1 MSVEPQKVEEVTS
14 VEIEQE
20 EDKTNENTV
29 IDVSPDSKTQTETVV
44 EDNSDELEN
53 YSENVK
59 KRINQLTAKR
69 KQAIEEADAA
79 YQYAQQKEQENA
91 QLKERLSQLNQG
103 YNNEYEN
110 RVKSQT
116 AQVKEIYKKAV
127 DAGDSEKMAEAQ
139 NLMSRLAV
147 EEERLRLQK
156 AQLEQQN
163 PQQPQAQQPQTQQVQ
178 QPQAQQVQQPTQQ
191 QRRDPKL
198 ESWLEKNNW
207 FGSDQIMTNVAKTIH
222 EQIVRDEGFDPLTDE
237 YYQEIDKRM
246 RIEMPH
252 KFQDKRANVQ
262 AVTPASNGRNVKSG
276 RKKSVQ
282 LTPGQVAFANKMRI
296 PLERYAKEVAKLESK
311 RS

>member
-29 IDVSPDSKTQTETVV
+29 IDVLPDSKTQTETVV

-91 QLKERLSQLNQG
+91 QLKERLSQLNHG

-178 QPQAQQVQQPTQQ
+178 QPQAQQVQQ

-207 FGSDQIMTNVAKTIH
+207 FGSDQVMTNVARTIH
-222 EQIVRDEGFDPLTDE
+222 EQIVRDEGFDPLSDE

>member
-20 EDKTNENTV
+20 EDKTNASAVVDIN
-29 IDVSPDSKTQTETVV
+29 PDGQTKTEIVAD
-44 EDNSDELEN
+44 DNSDELEN

-79 YQYAQQKEQENA
+79 YQYAQQKEQENN
-91 QLKERLSQLNQG
+91 QLKEKLSQLNQG

-116 AQVKEIYKKAV
+116 AQVKEIYKKAM

-147 EEERLRLQK
+147 EEERLRVQK
-156 AQLEQQN
+156 AQVEQQKSQQQVQQTQQPN
-163 PQQPQAQQPQTQQVQ
+163 QQPQQPNQQVQ
-178 QPQAQQVQQPTQQ
+178 QPVQ

-198 ESWLEKNNW
+198 DSWLEKNNW

-246 RIEMPH
+246 RVELPH

-262 AVTPASNGRNVKSG
+262 AVTPASNGRNIKSG

-282 LTPGQVAFANKMRI
+282 LTKGQVAFAEKMRI
-296 PLERYAKEVAKLESK
+296 PLERSAKEVAKLENK

>member
-20 EDKTNENTV
+20 EDKTNASAV
-29 IDVSPDSKTQTETVV
+29 VDIDSDGQTKTEIVAD
-44 EDNSDELEN
+44 DNSDELEN
-53 YSENVK
+53 YSDNVK

-79 YQYAQQKEQENA
+79 YQYAQQKEQENT
-91 QLKERLSQLNQG
+91 QLKERLNQLNQG

-116 AQVKEIYKKAV
+116 AQVKEIYKKAY

-147 EEERLRLQK
+147 EEERLRVQK
-156 AQLEQQN
+156 AQVEQQKAQ
-163 PQQPQAQQPQTQQVQ
+163 QQPQAQQIQ
-178 QPQAQQVQQPTQQ
+178 QPQAQQVQQPIQQ

-246 RIEMPH
+246 RAELPH

-296 PLERYAKEVAKLESK
+296 PLERYAKEVAKLENK

>member
-20 EDKTNENTV
+20 EDKTNASAV
-29 IDVSPDSKTQTETVV
+29 VDIDSDGQTKTEIVAD
-44 EDNSDELEN
+44 DNSDELEN
-53 YSENVK
+53 YSDNVK

-79 YQYAQQKEQENA
+79 YQYAQQKEQENT
-91 QLKERLSQLNQG
+91 QLKERLNQLNQG

-116 AQVKEIYKKAV
+116 AQVKEIYKKAY

-147 EEERLRLQK
+147 EEERLRVQK
-156 AQLEQQN
+156 AQVEQQKAQ
-163 PQQPQAQQPQTQQVQ
+163 QQPQAQQTQ
-178 QPQAQQVQQPTQQ
+178 QPQAQQVQQPIQQ

-237 YYQEIDKRM
+237 YYQEIDM
-246 RIEMPH
+246 ELSLVIIILI
-252 KFQDKRANVQ
+252 
-262 AVTPASNGRNVKSG
+262 
-276 RKKSVQ
+276 KKSLFFLQ
-282 LTPGQVAFANKMRI
+282 K
-296 PLERYAKEVAKLESK
+296 
-311 RS
+311 

>member
-20 EDKTNENTV
+20 EDKTNASAV
-29 IDVSPDSKTQTETVV
+29 VDIDSDGQTKTEIVAD
-44 EDNSDELEN
+44 DNSNELEN
-53 YSENVK
+53 YSDNVK

-79 YQYAQQKEQENA
+79 YQYAQQKEQENT

-116 AQVKEIYKKAV
+116 AQVKEIYKKAY

-147 EEERLRLQK
+147 EEERLRVQK
-156 AQLEQQN
+156 AQVEQQKTQ
-163 PQQPQAQQPQTQQVQ
+163 QQPQAQQVQ
-178 QPQAQQVQQPTQQ
+178 QPQAQQAQQPTQQ

-198 ESWLEKNNW
+198 DSWLEKNNW

-222 EQIVRDEGFDPLTDE
+222 EQIVRDEGFDPLSDE

-246 RIEMPH
+246 RTELPH

-296 PLERYAKEVAKLESK
+296 PLERYAKEVAKLENK

>member
-20 EDKTNENTV
+20 EDKKNENTV

-163 PQQPQAQQPQTQQVQ
+163 PQQPQDQQPQTQQVQ
-178 QPQAQQVQQPTQQ
+178 QSQVQQPIQQ

-222 EQIVRDEGFDPLTDE
+222 EQIVRDEGFDPLSDE

-296 PLERYAKEVAKLESK
+296 PLERYAQEVAKLESK

>member
-20 EDKTNENTV
+20 EDKTNASAV
-29 IDVSPDSKTQTETVV
+29 VDIDSDGQTKTEIVAD
-44 EDNSDELEN
+44 DNSDELEN
-53 YSENVK
+53 YSDNVK

-79 YQYAQQKEQENA
+79 YQYAQQKEQENT
-91 QLKERLSQLNQG
+91 QLKERLNQLNQG

-116 AQVKEIYKKAV
+116 AQVKEIYKKAY

-147 EEERLRLQK
+147 EEERLRVQK
-156 AQLEQQN
+156 AQVEQQKAQ
-163 PQQPQAQQPQTQQVQ
+163 QQPQAQQTQ
-178 QPQAQQVQQPTQQ
+178 QPQAQQVQQPIQQ

-246 RIEMPH
+246 RAELPH
-252 KFQDKRANVQ
+252 KFQDKRAKVQ

-296 PLERYAKEVAKLESK
+296 PLERYAKEVAKLENK

>member
-20 EDKTNENTV
+20 EDKTNASAVVDIN
-29 IDVSPDSKTQTETVV
+29 PDGQTKTEIVAD
-44 EDNSDELEN
+44 DNSDELEN

-79 YQYAQQKEQENA
+79 YQYAQQKEQENN
-91 QLKERLSQLNQG
+91 QLKEKLSQLNQG

-116 AQVKEIYKKAV
+116 AQVKEIYKKAM

-147 EEERLRLQK
+147 EEERLRVQK
-156 AQLEQQN
+156 AQVEQQKSQQQVQQTQQPN
-163 PQQPQAQQPQTQQVQ
+163 QQPQQPNQQVQ
-178 QPQAQQVQQPTQQ
+178 QPVQ

-198 ESWLEKNNW
+198 DSWLEKNSW

-222 EQIVRDEGFDPLTDE
+222 EQIVKDEGFDPLTDE

-246 RIEMPH
+246 RVELPH

-262 AVTPASNGRNVKSG
+262 AVTPASNGRNIKSG

-282 LTPGQVAFANKMRI
+282 LTKGQVAFAEKMRI
-296 PLERYAKEVAKLESK
+296 PLERYAKEVAKLENK

>member
-20 EDKTNENTV
+20 EDKTNASAVVDIN
-29 IDVSPDSKTQTETVV
+29 PDGQTKTEIVAD
-44 EDNSDELEN
+44 DNSDELEN

-79 YQYAQQKEQENA
+79 YQYAQQKEQENN
-91 QLKERLSQLNQG
+91 QLKEKLSQLNQG

-116 AQVKEIYKKAV
+116 AQVKEIYKKAM

-147 EEERLRLQK
+147 EEERLRVQK
-156 AQLEQQN
+156 AQVEQQKSQQQVQQTQQPN
-163 PQQPQAQQPQTQQVQ
+163 QQPQQPNQQVQ
-178 QPQAQQVQQPTQQ
+178 QPVQ

-198 ESWLEKNNW
+198 DSWLEKNNW

-222 EQIVRDEGFDPLTDE
+222 EQIVKDEGFDPLTDE

-246 RIEMPH
+246 RVELPH

-296 PLERYAKEVAKLESK
+296 PLERYAKEVAKLENK